1 MSKTF
6 LWAPFLTPSLTSTYV
21 IHSVYIDGEHKTH
34 VVQVN
39 IYIFLKI
46 KLNWVCQVSLDFG
59 EMVLNA
65 ITQG

>member
-1 MSKTF
+1 
-6 LWAPFLTPSLTSTYV
+6 
-21 IHSVYIDGEHKTH
+21 VYIDGEHKTH